1 MPIAVP
7 ATTLYK
13 ETLLRIEQ
21 NDITCTRLSIGERFN
36 LKDEFP
42 RLGNSIGTNTH
53 LITREGERLGLDV
66 THREFFEG
74 LTKNNSINTVE
85 LFCNQHHGGI
95 VHEILKSYQTNSNNL
110 VDLFID
116 SINLQMGGE
125 HVLAATLQSCTNL
138 TKLSLRRG
146 NIYDERLFTLVNA
159 IRGNHSLEVLNLE
172 ENTIG
177 DAGCEALS
185 TLLTNPQSNLQYLGL
200 NYNDIGTD
208 GAIAI
213 LNALEGNNRLRE
225 LSLFN
230 RNLMDMIVVKDALSR
245 LLCNTSSINS
255 TYSSNHTVFPQLNTG
270 GELLVLIKMNS
281 VTNKSH
287 VAIRKILRHH
297 PKIDMKQ
304 FFGWDAEGEWTLKGL
319 PYVLAWLEKA
329 RGAAIV
335 NEEGY
340 EDDTDGEEECSVEK
354 RKLLAIYEF
363 AKAMPLR
370 FVPASSIK
378 VGDKKRKSVGK

>member
-1 MPIAVP
+1 MPIAVST
-7 ATTLYK
+7 TTLYK

-21 NDITCTRLSIGERFN
+21 NDNTLTGLSIGEDCRRFN

-53 LITREGERLGLDV
+53 LTKLVVSTNTMEGVGLGLEA

-74 LTKNNSINTVE
+74 LTKNNSINTVQ
-85 LFCNQHHGGI
+85 LLCNHYHGGI
-95 VHEILKSYQTNSNNL
+95 VHEILKSYQTSSNNL
-110 VDLFID
+110 IDLSID
-116 SINLQMGGE
+116 SINLHNRAE

-146 NIYDERLFTLVNA
+146 YINDEQLLVLVNA
-159 IRGNHSLEVLNLE
+159 LRGNHSLELLNLE
-172 ENTIG
+172 VNTIG
-177 DAGCEALS
+177 DAGCETLS
-185 TLLTNPQSNLQYLGL
+185 TLITNPQSNLQVLGL
-200 NYNDIGTD
+200 ANNDISSD

-213 LNALEGNNRLRE
+213 INALEGNNRLRE

-230 RNLMDMIVVKDALSR
+230 RNRMDMIVVVDALSR

-270 GELLVLIKMNS
+270 GELLVLIKMNT

-297 PKIDMKQ
+297 PKIDMEP
-304 FFGWDAEGEWTLKGL
+304 FFGWDVEGEWTLKGL
-319 PYVLAWLEKA
+319 PYVLAWFEKA
-329 RGAAIV
+329 REAVIAHY
-335 NEEGY
+335 EGY
-340 EDDTDGEEECSVEK
+340 GGDPSGKKEYKIEK
-354 RKLLAIYEF
+354 RKLSAIYDF
-363 AKAMPLR
+363 AKAMPLQ
-370 FVPASSIK
+370 FVGCK
-378 VGDKKRKSVGK
+378 WVN